1 LPVRKLLRVKVL
13 PDGQWGQKSDGM
25 GESGWVGCIR
35 MFLRVADPRSGW
47 QAGRR
52 QSRDGA
58 IKGPCGWVSGDIED
72 EHEHEED

>member
-1 LPVRKLLRVKVL
+1 
-13 PDGQWGQKSDGM
+13 M

-52 QSRDGA
+52 HHPAVAGQGNQGSY
-58 IKGPCGWVSGDIED
+58 GWVSGDIED
-72 EHEHEED
+72 EDEDEDEDEED